1 MGPFASEQDRSSY
14 ARRRAGTLA
23 PKIACAQPANGKD
36 RKIMKRDLGGL
47 YAVGVFRLNK
57 VGGFIL
63 GGHGDKKQFDVE
75 Y

>member
-1 MGPFASEQDRSSY
+1 MRP
-14 ARRRAGTLA
+14 T
-23 PKIACAQPANGKD
+23 GKD

-57 VGGFIL
+57 VGGFVFE
-63 GGHGDKKQFDVE
+63 GDGKKKQYDVK